1 MKIRIFKLF
10 MLPIAAFTL
19 ASAAAVSTNQPKE
32 GKAATSMIAYIHNP
46 NEFNCLPVEVECE
59 EGIGTP
65 CTAPGG
71 WTAYGLNGTVCDQ
84 TLKRVQ

>member
-19 ASAAAVSTNQPKE
+19 ASAAAVSTEKSKE
-32 GKAATSMIAYIHNP
+32 AASSMIAYIHNP

-59 EGIGTP
+59 VGLGTP

-84 TLKRVQ
+84 PLKRVQ